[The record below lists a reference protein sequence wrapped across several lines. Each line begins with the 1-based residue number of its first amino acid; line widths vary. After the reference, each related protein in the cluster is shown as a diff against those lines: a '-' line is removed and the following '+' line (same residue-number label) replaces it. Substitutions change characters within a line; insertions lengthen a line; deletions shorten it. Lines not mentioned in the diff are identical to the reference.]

1 MIAFMMDNHRIL
13 MGLLYLVR
21 FVGFSVGIM
30 WPGYIGMVYKEE
42 VQVMVQL
49 FFRYE
54 IDSVPSEN
62 KFKKN
67 QM

>member
-1 MIAFMMDNHRIL
+1 